1 MAEGI
6 PARLIRYA
14 STDGDTQRSTF
25 TSEHVSHLDPKRP
38 ATIKE
43 LRQFGL
49 LVGGAFAVL
58 AAIAFFRH
66 KPTVVPG
73 IFGGIGAALILTGL
87 AVPAVL
93 SKVYTAW
100 MGLAALLSKVTTPI
114 FMGVI
119 YFVIISPVG
128 VLMRAAGRNKLK
140 STGDTVWFTRPSGE
154 RRGDL
159 ERQF

>member
-1 MAEGI
+1 M
-6 PARLIRYA
+6 
-14 STDGDTQRSTF
+14 
-25 TSEHVSHLDPKRP
+25 SHLDPKRP

-49 LVGGAFAVL
+49 LVGGAFGVIAIITVL
-58 AAIAFFRH
+58 RH
-66 KPTVVPG
+66 KPTYVPS
-73 IFGGIGAALILTGL
+73 IFGTLSASLILTGL

-93 SKVYTAW
+93 SKVYAGW
-100 MGLAALLSKVTTPI
+100 MGMAALLSKVTTPI

-128 VLMRAAGRNKLK
+128 SLMRAAGRNMLK
-140 STGDTVWFTRPSGE
+140 SKGDTVWFTRPAGA

>member
-1 MAEGI
+1 M
-6 PARLIRYA
+6 
-14 STDGDTQRSTF
+14 
-25 TSEHVSHLDPKRP
+25 SHLDPKRP

-49 LVGGAFAVL
+49 LVGGAFGVL
-58 AAIAFFRH
+58 AAIAFLRH
-66 KPTVVPG
+66 KPTYVYG
-73 IFGGIGAALILTGL
+73 IFGTLGASLFLTGL

-93 SKVYTAW
+93 SKVYAGW

-119 YFVIISPVG
+119 YFVVISPVG
-128 VLMRAAGRNKLK
+128 LLMRAAGRNKLK
-140 STGDTVWFTRPSGE
+140 SKGDTVWFTRASGE

>member
-1 MAEGI
+1 M
-6 PARLIRYA
+6 
-14 STDGDTQRSTF
+14 
-25 TSEHVSHLDPKRP
+25 SHLDPKRP
-38 ATIKE
+38 ATTKE

-49 LVGGAFAVL
+49 LVGGAFGVI
-58 AAIAFFRH
+58 AIISFLRH

-73 IFGGIGAALILTGL
+73 IFGTLGALLLLAGL
-87 AVPAVL
+87 AAPGVL
-93 SKVYTAW
+93 SKVYAGW

-119 YFVIISPVG
+119 YFVIISPIG
-128 VLMRAAGRNKLK
+128 SLMRLAGRNKLK
-140 STGDTVWFTRPSGE
+140 SSGDTVWFTRASGQ

>member
-1 MAEGI
+1 M
-6 PARLIRYA
+6 
-14 STDGDTQRSTF
+14 
-25 TSEHVSHLDPKRP
+25 SHLDPKRP
-38 ATIKE
+38 ATTKE

-49 LVGGAFAVL
+49 LVGGGFVV
-58 AAIAFFRH
+58 IATIAYLRH
-66 KPTVVPG
+66 KPTAVPAT
-73 IFGGIGAALILTGL
+73 FGTVGALLVLTGL

-93 SKVYTAW
+93 SKVYAGW
-100 MGLAALLSKVTTPI
+100 MGFAALLSKVTTPI

-119 YFVIISPVG
+119 YFVIITPLG

-140 STGDTVWFTRPSGE
+140 STGDTVWFSRAPGA

>member
-1 MAEGI
+1 M
-6 PARLIRYA
+6 
-14 STDGDTQRSTF
+14 
-25 TSEHVSHLDPKRP
+25 SHLDPKRP
-38 ATIKE
+38 ATTKE

-49 LVGGAFAVL
+49 LVGGAFGVIAI
-58 AAIAFFRH
+58 IAFLRH
-66 KPTVVPG
+66 KPTIVPG
-73 IFGGIGAALILTGL
+73 VFGTLSASLILTGL

-93 SKVYTAW
+93 SKVYAVW
-100 MGLAALLSKVTTPI
+100 MGMAVLLSKVTTPI

-119 YFVIISPVG
+119 YFVVISPVS

-140 STGDTVWFTRPSGE
+140 SLGDTVWFARPPGE

>member
-1 MAEGI
+1 M
-6 PARLIRYA
+6 
-14 STDGDTQRSTF
+14 
-25 TSEHVSHLDPKRP
+25 SHLDPKRP
-38 ATIKE
+38 ATTKE

-49 LVGGAFAVL
+49 LVGGAFGVI
-58 AAIAFFRH
+58 AAISFLRH
-66 KPTVVPG
+66 KPTLVPV
-73 IFGGIGAALILTGL
+73 IFGTLGASLLITGF

-93 SKVYTAW
+93 SKVYAGW
-100 MGLAALLSKVTTPI
+100 MGMAALLSKVTTPI

-119 YFVIISPVG
+119 YFLIISPIG

-140 STGDTVWFTRPSGE
+140 SAGDTVWFTRPSNA

>member
-1 MAEGI
+1 M
-6 PARLIRYA
+6 
-14 STDGDTQRSTF
+14 
-25 TSEHVSHLDPKRP
+25 SHLDPKRP
-38 ATIKE
+38 ATTKE

-49 LVGGAFAVL
+49 LVGGAFGVIAI
-58 AAIAFFRH
+58 IAFLRH
-66 KPTVVPG
+66 KTTIVPG
-73 IFGGIGAALILTGL
+73 IFGTLSASLILTGL

-93 SKVYTAW
+93 SKVYAGW
-100 MGLAALLSKVTTPI
+100 MGMAVLLSKVTTPI

-119 YFVIISPVG
+119 YFVVISPVS

-140 STGDTVWFTRPSGE
+140 SVGDTAWFARPPGE

>member
-1 MAEGI
+1 M
-6 PARLIRYA
+6 
-14 STDGDTQRSTF
+14 
-25 TSEHVSHLDPKRP
+25 SHLDPKRP

-49 LVGGAFAVL
+49 LVGGAFAVI
-58 AAIAFFRH
+58 ATIAFLRH
-66 KPTVVPG
+66 KPTVVPS
-73 IFGGIGAALILTGL
+73 IFGTLGASLILTGL

-93 SKVYTAW
+93 SKVYAGW
-100 MGLAALLSKVTTPI
+100 MGMAVLLSKVTTPI

-128 VLMRAAGRNKLK
+128 MLMRAAGRNALK
-140 STGDTVWFTRPSGE
+140 SAGDTVWFTRAPGE